1 MIAQTSKQGETPD
14 GGRRTLQWIQRVVDE
29 LFNRYSRQ
37 TDTRRAAILGLLF
50 GLLMCVI
57 VLMILAVF
65 GLVTA
70 LVS

>member
-1 MIAQTSKQGETPD
+1 M
-14 GGRRTLQWIQRVVDE
+14 QWIQRVVDE